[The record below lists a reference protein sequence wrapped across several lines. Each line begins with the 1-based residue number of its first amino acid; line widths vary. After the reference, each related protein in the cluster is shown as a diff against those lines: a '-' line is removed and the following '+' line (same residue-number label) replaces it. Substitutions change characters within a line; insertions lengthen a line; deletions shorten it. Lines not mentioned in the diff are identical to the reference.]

1 MRCPS
6 AHESGAYVLGALT
19 PAEREAYE
27 HHLAD
32 CASCREE
39 VAELA
44 VLPGLLGRI
53 DDAAVEQ
60 LVGGGSVAAPPRAP
74 ETLLPK
80 LLWAAQASRV
90 AQRRRRRWQTVGVG
104 LVAAFVAVLA
114 GIGVNL
120 VVRDSSPPSIQMSA
134 MHSVTSEPVPVSA
147 EVALI
152 PTDQGTKIRIHC
164 VYEVDTDHDR
174 WTFRLFVV
182 PRSGTP
188 QEVGAWTAK
197 YGDDIWEDE
206 STWVALPDIARVEL
220 RRGDGVT
227 ALLVYEPA

>member
-1 MRCPS
+1 
-6 AHESGAYVLGALT
+6 LT

-32 CASCREE
+32 CASCRQE

-53 DDAAVEQ
+53 DGAAVEQ
-60 LVGGGSVAAPPRAP
+60 LAGGGSVAAPPRAP

-80 LLWAAQASRV
+80 LLWAAQASRA
-90 AQRRRRRWQTVGVG
+90 AQRRRRRWQGVGTG
-104 LVAAFVAVLA
+104 LVAAFLAVVA
-114 GIGVNL
+114 GIGVNRF
-120 VVRDSSPPSIQMSA
+120 VDSNSRPSIQVAA
-134 MHSVTSEPVPVSA
+134 MQSVTNEPVPVSA

-152 PTDQGTKIRIHC
+152 PTGQGTKIKIHC

-182 PRSGTP
+182 PRSGAP
-188 QEVGAWTAK
+188 EEVGAWTAK

-206 STWVALPDIARVEL
+206 TTWVALPDIDRVEL
-220 RRGDGVT
+220 RRADGVT
-227 ALLVYEPA
+227 ALLVYKLP